1 MENKHIEECMAR
13 FWTSQQTQPK
23 NTGKKNSSDDVQCL
37 LEQQGGPC

>member
-23 NTGKKNSSDDVQCL
+23 NTGKKTAQMMYSAC
-37 LEQQGGPC
+37 